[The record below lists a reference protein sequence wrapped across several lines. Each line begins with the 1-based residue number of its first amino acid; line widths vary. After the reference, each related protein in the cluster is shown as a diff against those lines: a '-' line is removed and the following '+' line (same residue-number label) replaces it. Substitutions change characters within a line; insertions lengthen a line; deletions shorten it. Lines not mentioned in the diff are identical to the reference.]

1 MAISHRQAKLYIE
14 MTLDGTLSEAIQ
26 ARLDEHLMS
35 CDDCRAYAQEWMA
48 FDDVLAQSL
57 AGLGAAPPASPQKIV
72 ETLSVVAAR
81 RQRWRFWQPFQVSGR
96 ILLNGVMILA
106 LIVAAFWFLRPPET
120 AVDTPTLTPKI
131 AETAVPDKVA
141 DTIASLT
148 SDYVVVHFDFGGGS
162 DGLELVH
169 PACDGMAAMPQAEA
183 LAQVA
188 ASGETP
194 YCEMITSNTLLF
206 KPGESRQALLVY
218 RSSNENE
225 IELSLTPQAITDL
238 NRPFVQGICR
248 QATVTAGKPCVT
260 ANVGGKAVWASY
272 VELTAP
278 ETAVLGA
285 SIVVPI
291 DIRARELAIKP

>member
-1 MAISHRQAKLYIE
+1 MALSHRQAKLYIE
-14 MTLDGTLSEAIQ
+14 MTLDGTLPEAVRT
-26 ARLDEHLMS
+26 RLDEHLMG
-35 CDDCRAYAQEWMA
+35 CADCRAYAQEWMA

-57 AGLGAAPPASPQKIV
+57 SGLGAALPASPQKIV

-96 ILLNGVMILA
+96 VLLNGVMILA
-106 LIVAAFWFLRPPET
+106 LVVAAFWFLRPPET
-120 AVDTPTLTPKI
+120 AVDTPTITPQI
-131 AETAVPDKVA
+131 AETAVTY
-141 DTIASLT
+141 TIASLT
-148 SDYVVVHFDFGGGS
+148 SDYVVVHFDFGGS

-169 PACDGMAAMPQAEA
+169 PACDGMAVMPQPDA

-188 ASGETP
+188 TSGETS
-194 YCEMITSNTLLF
+194 YCELITSSTLLL
-206 KPGESRQALLVY
+206 KPGESRQVLLVY

-225 IELSLTPQAITDL
+225 IELSLMPQSITDL

-248 QATVTAGKPCVT
+248 RAIVTAGEPCIT
-260 ANVGGKAVWASY
+260 ANVGGGSVWASY

-278 ETAVLGA
+278 ETAVLGS